1 MTYSIKAAALFLV
14 TALGATGQVFAAPVC
29 GANTGEAASGDPI
42 IVGGIHGNA
51 APGDFSASTDA
62 AKAYF
67 DCVNANGGIHGRP
80 VDYRVENDQW
90 NPELAAQA
98 AAKLVDDAGAVALVG
113 NGSFIEM
120 AVNAQ
125 TYVDKGIMSMAS
137 ACAISELS
145 LIHI

>member
-1 MTYSIKAAALFLV
+1 MGVAWVAGTML
-14 TALGATGQVFAAPVC
+14 AAPAFASGPIC

-62 AKAYF
+62 AAAYF
-67 DCVNANGGIHGRP
+67 ACVNANGGIHGRP

-98 AAKLVDDAGAVALVG
+98 AAKLVKDAGSVALVG
-113 NGSFIEM
+113 
-120 AVNAQ
+120 
-125 TYVDKGIMSMAS
+125 
-137 ACAISELS
+137 
-145 LIHI
+145 